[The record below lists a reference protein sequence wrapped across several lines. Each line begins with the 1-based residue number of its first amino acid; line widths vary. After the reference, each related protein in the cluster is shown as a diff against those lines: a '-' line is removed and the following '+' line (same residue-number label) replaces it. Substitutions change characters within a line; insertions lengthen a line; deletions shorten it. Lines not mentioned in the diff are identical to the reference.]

1 MLEAAQVTKV
11 DEWLRSVLWES
22 QLPDPAGGPKLG
34 GRNDPTSFEIHRTKG
49 RLVLKDSSV
58 KVVQGVRELFEIF
71 EAPAS
76 NPAEE
81 AAGNDAAA
89 APESSKLI
97 LIGRRLEQFDFEKS
111 ILSAIRN

>member
-1 MLEAAQVTKV
+1 MTKV

-34 GRNDPTSFEIHRTKG
+34 GRNDPIGFEIHRTKG
-49 RLVLKDSSV
+49 RLVLKDGSV

-71 EAPAS
+71 EAPAAS
-76 NPAEE
+76 PAEE
-81 AAGNDAAA
+81 AAGEPAV

-97 LIGRRLEQFDFEKS
+97 LIGRRLGQFDFEKS
-111 ILSAIRN
+111 ILNAISN